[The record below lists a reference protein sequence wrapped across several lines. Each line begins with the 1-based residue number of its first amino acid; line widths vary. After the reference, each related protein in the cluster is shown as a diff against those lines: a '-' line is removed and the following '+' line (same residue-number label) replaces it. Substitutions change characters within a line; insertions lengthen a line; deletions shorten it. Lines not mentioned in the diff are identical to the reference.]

1 MKRTIFRSAIAA
13 AVLCLSYAAVHAQ
26 DTEKEIERYRE
37 MISDPMSNP
46 GFLAVDRGEALWHEK
61 RGTKNA
67 SLEGC
72 DLGMGPGKLEGA
84 YAHLPRY
91 FADTDKVMDLE
102 QRILWCM
109 QNVQGFDTKD
119 IVAHPFSSIGKPSD
133 IEDIVA

>member
-46 GFLAVDRGEALWHEK
+46 GFLAVDRGEVLWHEK

-72 DLGMGPGKLEGA
+72 DLGL
-84 YAHLPRY
+84 
-91 FADTDKVMDLE
+91 
-102 QRILWCM
+102 
-109 QNVQGFDTKD
+109 
-119 IVAHPFSSIGKPSD
+119 
-133 IEDIVA
+133 